1 MARAVGHGWRGV
13 KAGRDNTSIRSKEK
27 DLIRQLGRFA
37 SVAVLAAS
45 TTTFV
50 AAAQQDEPKQV
61 PPAPATG
68 APQAPSA
75 QAPVAEAPKFP
86 PPDPKNF
93 TASKPTKEEIDAFLT
108 ASWGYDETRVWQ
120 VAAIL
125 KTPVEGLTK
134 VVVYIG
140 DKTGQQ
146 KPSAFGF
153 FALPD
158 GKHIIAGDDV
168 YPFGAKPYL
177 EARARLQAEA
187 TGPYRGSADKTLE
200 LVEFADFQCPH
211 CKEVQANMDK
221 LAADYPK
228 ARIVFQNYPL
238 DRIHPQAKLAA
249 QYAVCVTKL
258 GGNQAFFT
266 FANATFDG
274 QDGLASADGAQLT
287 LNSAVTKAGLD
298 PAKVDACA
306 KTAETTDA
314 VDKSVKLAQDLNI
327 NQTPTLMING
337 RQVPM
342 GSVPYD
348 MLKKI
353 IEYQVKLDG
362 IGQ

>member
-1 MARAVGHGWRGV
+1 M
-13 KAGRDNTSIRSKEK
+13 
-27 DLIRQLGRFA
+27 IRQLGRFA
-37 SVAVLAAS
+37 SFAALAVS

-50 AAAQQDEPKQV
+50 AVAQQDQPKQV
-61 PPAPATG
+61 PPAPA
-68 APQAPSA
+68 QAP
-75 QAPVAEAPKFP
+75 APAAPAPTGEAPKFP
-86 PPDPKNF
+86 PADPKNF
-93 TASKPTKEEIDAFLT
+93 TADKPTKQDIDAFLT
-108 ASWGYDETRVWQ
+108 ASWGYDENRVWE

-125 KTPVEGLTK
+125 KTPVEGLSK
-134 VVVYIG
+134 VVVYVG

-168 YPFGAKPYL
+168 YPFGAKPYVD
-177 EARARLQAEA
+177 ARAKLQADA
-187 TGPYRGSADKTLE
+187 NGPYRGASDKTLE

-221 LAADYPK
+221 LATDYPK

-238 DRIHPQAKLAA
+238 ERIHPQAKQAA
-249 QYAVCVTKL
+249 EYGVCVTKL

-266 FANATFDG
+266 FANAVFEG

-298 PAKVDACA
+298 PAKVDACS
-306 KTAETTDA
+306 KTPETADA

-327 NQTPTLMING
+327 NQTPTLVING
-337 RQVPM
+337 RQVPI
-342 GSVPYD
+342 GAVPYD
-348 MLKKI
+348 MIKKI
-353 IEYQVKLDG
+353 IDYQSKMDG